1 MKHILSLFITM
12 FLLGCATSNV
22 EAQSAKTKV
31 QSKIASYEA
40 EKTLD
45 DIKWYDG
52 EPEGIQLIQIKVSE
66 NILNAYPEL
75 RDKRVGFGMT
85 NRIIEVLEEAG
96 RFYFVEE
103 KDEVIN
109 KMVQE
114 WERSVSG
121 LLEEELNVGKFAT
134 TKWFAYAEIYD
145 FAVSNQE
152 EIKEEKLLTNTTM
165 VGIQVRL
172 VNVETGRYITGSGLG
187 TSAKEGEGLLKNL
200 DMSFDQST
208 VSFATTGSSHYS
220 SCKCIEK
227 IREKR
232 LVVFGFNKKKE
243 EPKKEKT
250 KVKQETQSNNQKE
263 KLEMSGLESFPKTKV
278 KFLYSGPVGEYPG
291 WK

>member
-12 FLLGCATSNV
+12 FLLGCATSSV
-22 EAQSAKTKV
+22 EAQSGKTKV

-52 EPEGIQLIQIKVSE
+52 EPEGIQLIQIKISE
-66 NILNAYPEL
+66 NILNSYPEL

-152 EIKEEKLLTNTTM
+152 EIKRRKAKITNTTM
-165 VGIQVRL
+165 IGIQVRL

-187 TSAKEGEGLLKNL
+187 TSAKEGEGVLKNL

-208 VSFATTGSSHYS
+208 VSFATTGAV
-220 SCKCIEK
+220 ITAVANVL
-227 IREKR
+227 RRLEKR
-232 LVVFGFNKKKE
+232 
-243 EPKKEKT
+243 
-250 KVKQETQSNNQKE
+250 
-263 KLEMSGLESFPKTKV
+263 
-278 KFLYSGPVGEYPG
+278 G
-291 WK
+291 W

>member
-1 MKHILSLFITM
+1 MKHILSIFITM
-12 FLLGCATSNV
+12 FLLGCATSSV
-22 EAQSAKTKV
+22 EAQSGKTKV

-45 DIKWYDG
+45 DIKWFDG
-52 EPEGIQLIQIKVSE
+52 EPEGIQLIQITISE

-109 KMVQE
+109 KMVKE

-152 EIKEEKLLTNTTM
+152 EIKRRKAKITNTTM

-172 VNVETGRYITGSGLG
+172 VNVENGKYITGSGLG
-187 TSAKEGEGLLKNL
+187 TSAKEGEGVLKNL

-208 VSFATTGSSHYS
+208 VSFATTGAV
-220 SCKCIEK
+220 ITAVANVL
-227 IREKR
+227 RRLEKR
-232 LVVFGFNKKKE
+232 
-243 EPKKEKT
+243 
-250 KVKQETQSNNQKE
+250 
-263 KLEMSGLESFPKTKV
+263 
-278 KFLYSGPVGEYPG
+278 G
-291 WK
+291 W

>member
-1 MKHILSLFITM
+1 MKHILSLFTLM

-52 EPEGIQLIQIKVSE
+52 EPEGIQLIQISINE

-109 KMVQE
+109 KMVQ
-114 WERSVSG
+114 V
-121 LLEEELNVGKFAT
+121 LNVGKFAT

-152 EIKEEKLLTNTTM
+152 EIVRRKAKLKNTTM

-187 TSAKEGEGLLKNL
+187 TSAKEGEGVLKNL

-208 VSFATTGSSHYS
+208 VSFATTGAV
-220 SCKCIEK
+220 ITAVANVL
-227 IREKR
+227 RRLEKR
-232 LVVFGFNKKKE
+232 
-243 EPKKEKT
+243 
-250 KVKQETQSNNQKE
+250 
-263 KLEMSGLESFPKTKV
+263 
-278 KFLYSGPVGEYPG
+278 G
-291 WK
+291 W

>member
-12 FLLGCATSNV
+12 FLLGCATSSV
-22 EAQSAKTKV
+22 EAQSGKTKV

-45 DIKWYDG
+45 DIKWFDG

-75 RDKRVGFGMT
+75 RDKRVGFGKT

-109 KMVQE
+109 KMVKE

-152 EIKEEKLLTNTTM
+152 EIKRRKAKLTNTTM

-172 VNVETGRYITGSGLG
+172 VNVETGKYITGSGLG
-187 TSAKEGEGLLKNL
+187 TSAKEGEGVLKNL

-208 VSFATTGSSHYS
+208 VSFATTGAV
-220 SCKCIEK
+220 ITAVANVL
-227 IREKR
+227 RRLEKR
-232 LVVFGFNKKKE
+232 
-243 EPKKEKT
+243 
-250 KVKQETQSNNQKE
+250 
-263 KLEMSGLESFPKTKV
+263 
-278 KFLYSGPVGEYPG
+278 G
-291 WK
+291 W

>member
-1 MKHILSLFITM
+1 MKK
-12 FLLGCATSNV
+12 LLTLLLTIPFMISCATSSL

-31 QSKIASYEA
+31 QSKIASFEA

-45 DIKWYDG
+45 DIKWYEG
-52 EPEGIQLIQIKVSE
+52 EPEGIQLIQISIPQ
-66 NILNAYPEL
+66 NIINQYPEL

-114 WERSVSG
+114 WERSVDG
-121 LLEEELNVGKFAT
+121 LLEQELNVGKFAT

-152 EIKEEKLLTNTTM
+152 EIKRRKATLKNTTM

-187 TSAKEGEGLLKNL
+187 TSAKEGEGVLKNL
-200 DMSFDQST
+200 DMSFDQSP
-208 VSFATTGSSHYS
+208 VSFATTGAV
-220 SCKCIEK
+220 ITAVANVL
-227 IREKR
+227 RRMEKR
-232 LVVFGFNKKKE
+232 
-243 EPKKEKT
+243 
-250 KVKQETQSNNQKE
+250 
-263 KLEMSGLESFPKTKV
+263 
-278 KFLYSGPVGEYPG
+278 G
-291 WK
+291 W

>member
-1 MKHILSLFITM
+1 MKHILNLFILM
-12 FLLGCATSNV
+12 FLLGCATSSV
-22 EAQSAKTKV
+22 EAQSGKTKV

-45 DIKWYDG
+45 DIKWFDG
-52 EPEGIQLIQIKVSE
+52 EPEGIQLIQITISE

-109 KMVQE
+109 KMVKE

-121 LLEEELNVGKFAT
+121 LLEEELSVGKFAT
-134 TKWFAYAEIYD
+134 TKWFAYAEVYD

-152 EIKEEKLLTNTTM
+152 EISRRKAKLKNTTM

-172 VNVETGRYITGSGLG
+172 VNVETGKYITGSGLG
-187 TSAKEGEGLLKNL
+187 TSAKEGEGVLKNL

-208 VSFATTGSSHYS
+208 VSFATTGAV
-220 SCKCIEK
+220 ITAVANVL
-227 IREKR
+227 RRLEKR
-232 LVVFGFNKKKE
+232 
-243 EPKKEKT
+243 
-250 KVKQETQSNNQKE
+250 
-263 KLEMSGLESFPKTKV
+263 
-278 KFLYSGPVGEYPG
+278 G
-291 WK
+291 W

>member
-1 MKHILSLFITM
+1 MKHILSLFTLM
-12 FLLGCATSNV
+12 FLFGCATSSV

-152 EIKEEKLLTNTTM
+152 EIKRRKASIKNTTM

-208 VSFATTGSSHYS
+208 VSFATTGAV
-220 SCKCIEK
+220 ITAVANVL
-227 IREKR
+227 RRLEKR
-232 LVVFGFNKKKE
+232 
-243 EPKKEKT
+243 
-250 KVKQETQSNNQKE
+250 
-263 KLEMSGLESFPKTKV
+263 
-278 KFLYSGPVGEYPG
+278 G
-291 WK
+291 W

>member
-12 FLLGCATSNV
+12 FLLGCATSSV
-22 EAQSAKTKV
+22 EAQSGKTKV

-45 DIKWYDG
+45 DIKWFDG

-109 KMVQE
+109 KMVKE

-152 EIKEEKLLTNTTM
+152 EISRRKAKLKNTTM

-172 VNVETGRYITGSGLG
+172 VNVETGKYITGSGLG
-187 TSAKEGEGLLKNL
+187 TSAKEGEGVLKNL

-208 VSFATTGSSHYS
+208 VSFATTGAV
-220 SCKCIEK
+220 ITAVANVL
-227 IREKR
+227 RRLEKR
-232 LVVFGFNKKKE
+232 
-243 EPKKEKT
+243 
-250 KVKQETQSNNQKE
+250 
-263 KLEMSGLESFPKTKV
+263 
-278 KFLYSGPVGEYPG
+278 G
-291 WK
+291 W

>member
-1 MKHILSLFITM
+1 MKHILSLLVTM
-12 FLLGCATSNV
+12 FLFGCATSSV
-22 EAQSAKTKV
+22 EAQSGKTKV

-52 EPEGIQLIQIKVSE
+52 EPEGIQLIQIKISE

-109 KMVQE
+109 KMVKE

-134 TKWFAYAEIYD
+134 TKWFAYAEVYD

-152 EIKEEKLLTNTTM
+152 RIQRRKAKIKNTTM
-165 VGIQVRL
+165 IGIQVRL

-187 TSAKEGEGLLKNL
+187 TSAKEGEGVLKNL

-208 VSFATTGSSHYS
+208 VSFATTGAV
-220 SCKCIEK
+220 ITAVANVL
-227 IREKR
+227 RRLEKR
-232 LVVFGFNKKKE
+232 
-243 EPKKEKT
+243 
-250 KVKQETQSNNQKE
+250 
-263 KLEMSGLESFPKTKV
+263 
-278 KFLYSGPVGEYPG
+278 G
-291 WK
+291 W

>member
-1 MKHILSLFITM
+1 MKHILSLFTLM
-12 FLLGCATSNV
+12 FLFGCATSSV

-52 EPEGIQLIQIKVSE
+52 EPEGIQLIQISIPQ
-66 NILNAYPEL
+66 NIINQYPEL
-75 RDKRVGFGMT
+75 RDKRVGFGVT

-109 KMVQE
+109 KIVQE
-114 WERSVSG
+114 WERSVDG

-152 EIKEEKLLTNTTM
+152 EIKRRKALIKNTTM

-208 VSFATTGSSHYS
+208 VSFATTGAV
-220 SCKCIEK
+220 ITAVANVL
-227 IREKR
+227 RRLEKR
-232 LVVFGFNKKKE
+232 
-243 EPKKEKT
+243 
-250 KVKQETQSNNQKE
+250 
-263 KLEMSGLESFPKTKV
+263 
-278 KFLYSGPVGEYPG
+278 G
-291 WK
+291 W

>member
-1 MKHILSLFITM
+1 MKHILSLLITL
-12 FLLGCATSNV
+12 FLFGCATSSV
-22 EAQSAKTKV
+22 EAQSGKTKV

-52 EPEGIQLIQIKVSE
+52 EPEGIQLIQIKISE

-109 KMVQE
+109 KMVKE

-134 TKWFAYAEIYD
+134 TKWFAYAEVYD

-152 EIKEEKLLTNTTM
+152 RIQRRKAKIKNTTM
-165 VGIQVRL
+165 IGIQVRL

-187 TSAKEGEGLLKNL
+187 TSAKEGEGVLKNL

-208 VSFATTGSSHYS
+208 VSFATTGAV
-220 SCKCIEK
+220 ITAVANVL
-227 IREKR
+227 RRLEKR
-232 LVVFGFNKKKE
+232 
-243 EPKKEKT
+243 
-250 KVKQETQSNNQKE
+250 
-263 KLEMSGLESFPKTKV
+263 
-278 KFLYSGPVGEYPG
+278 G
-291 WK
+291 W

>member
-1 MKHILSLFITM
+1 MKHILNLFILM
-12 FLLGCATSNV
+12 FLFGCATSSV
-22 EAQSAKTKV
+22 EAQSGKTKV

-52 EPEGIQLIQIKVSE
+52 EPEGVQLIQISISE
-66 NILNAYPEL
+66 DILNAYPEL

-109 KMVQE
+109 KMVKE

-121 LLEEELNVGKFAT
+121 LLEEELSVGKFAT

-152 EIKEEKLLTNTTM
+152 EIKRRKAKITNTTM

-172 VNVETGRYITGSGLG
+172 VNVENGKYITGSGLG
-187 TSAKEGEGLLKNL
+187 TSAKEGEGVLKNL

-208 VSFATTGSSHYS
+208 VSFATTGAV
-220 SCKCIEK
+220 ITAVANVL
-227 IREKR
+227 RRLEKR
-232 LVVFGFNKKKE
+232 
-243 EPKKEKT
+243 
-250 KVKQETQSNNQKE
+250 
-263 KLEMSGLESFPKTKV
+263 
-278 KFLYSGPVGEYPG
+278 G
-291 WK
+291 W

>member
-1 MKHILSLFITM
+1 MKYILSLIMTM
-12 FLLGCATSNV
+12 FLLGCATSSV

-52 EPEGIQLIQIKVSE
+52 EPEGIQLIQISINE

-109 KMVQE
+109 KMVKE

-152 EIKEEKLLTNTTM
+152 EIVRRKAKLKNTTM

-187 TSAKEGEGLLKNL
+187 TSAKEGEGVLKNL

-208 VSFATTGSSHYS
+208 VSFATTGAV
-220 SCKCIEK
+220 ITAVANVL
-227 IREKR
+227 RRLEKR
-232 LVVFGFNKKKE
+232 
-243 EPKKEKT
+243 
-250 KVKQETQSNNQKE
+250 
-263 KLEMSGLESFPKTKV
+263 
-278 KFLYSGPVGEYPG
+278 G
-291 WK
+291 W

>member
-12 FLLGCATSNV
+12 FLLGCATSSV
-22 EAQSAKTKV
+22 EAQSGKTKV

-45 DIKWYDG
+45 DIKWFDG
-52 EPEGIQLIQIKVSE
+52 EPEGIQLIQITISE

-109 KMVQE
+109 KMVKE

-134 TKWFAYAEIYD
+134 TKWFAYAEVYD

-152 EIKEEKLLTNTTM
+152 RIQRRKAKITNTTM

-172 VNVETGRYITGSGLG
+172 VNVENGKYITGSGLG
-187 TSAKEGEGLLKNL
+187 TSAKEGEGVLKNL

-208 VSFATTGSSHYS
+208 VSFATTGAV
-220 SCKCIEK
+220 ITAVANVL
-227 IREKR
+227 RRLEKR
-232 LVVFGFNKKKE
+232 
-243 EPKKEKT
+243 
-250 KVKQETQSNNQKE
+250 
-263 KLEMSGLESFPKTKV
+263 
-278 KFLYSGPVGEYPG
+278 G
-291 WK
+291 W

>member
-1 MKHILSLFITM
+1 MKHILSLFTLM
-12 FLLGCATSNV
+12 FLFGCATSSV

-52 EPEGIQLIQIKVSE
+52 EPEGIQLIQISINE

-109 KMVQE
+109 KMVKE

-152 EIKEEKLLTNTTM
+152 EIKRRKASIKNTTM

-200 DMSFDQST
+200 DTSFDQST
-208 VSFATTGSSHYS
+208 VSFATTGAV
-220 SCKCIEK
+220 ITAVANVL
-227 IREKR
+227 RRLEKR
-232 LVVFGFNKKKE
+232 
-243 EPKKEKT
+243 
-250 KVKQETQSNNQKE
+250 
-263 KLEMSGLESFPKTKV
+263 
-278 KFLYSGPVGEYPG
+278 G
-291 WK
+291 W

>member
-1 MKHILSLFITM
+1 MKHLFNIFVLM
-12 FLLGCATSNV
+12 FLLVCATSQV

-52 EPEGIQLIQIKVSE
+52 EPEGIQLIQISIPQ
-66 NILNAYPEL
+66 NIINQYPEL

-109 KMVQE
+109 KIVQE
-114 WERSVSG
+114 WERSVDG

-152 EIKEEKLLTNTTM
+152 EIKRRKAKITNTTM

-172 VNVETGRYITGSGLG
+172 VNVETGKYITGSGLG
-187 TSAKEGEGLLKNL
+187 TSAKEGEGVLKNL

-208 VSFATTGSSHYS
+208 VSFATTGAV
-220 SCKCIEK
+220 ITAVANVL
-227 IREKR
+227 RRLEKR
-232 LVVFGFNKKKE
+232 
-243 EPKKEKT
+243 
-250 KVKQETQSNNQKE
+250 
-263 KLEMSGLESFPKTKV
+263 
-278 KFLYSGPVGEYPG
+278 G
-291 WK
+291 W

>member
-1 MKHILSLFITM
+1 MKHILSLFTLV
-12 FLLGCATSNV
+12 FLFGCATSSV

-52 EPEGIQLIQIKVSE
+52 EPEGIQLIQISINE

-109 KMVQE
+109 KMVKE
-114 WERSVSG
+114 WERSVDG
-121 LLEEELNVGKFAT
+121 LLEQELNVGKFAT

-152 EIKEEKLLTNTTM
+152 EIVRRKAKLKNTTM

-208 VSFATTGSSHYS
+208 VSFATTGAV
-220 SCKCIEK
+220 ITAVANVL
-227 IREKR
+227 RRLEKR
-232 LVVFGFNKKKE
+232 
-243 EPKKEKT
+243 
-250 KVKQETQSNNQKE
+250 
-263 KLEMSGLESFPKTKV
+263 
-278 KFLYSGPVGEYPG
+278 G
-291 WK
+291 W

>member
-12 FLLGCATSNV
+12 FLLGCATSSV
-22 EAQSAKTKV
+22 EAQSGKTKV

-52 EPEGIQLIQIKVSE
+52 EPEGIQLIQISINE

-109 KMVQE
+109 KMVKE

-145 FAVSNQE
+145 FAVSKQE
-152 EIKEEKLLTNTTM
+152 EISRRKAKLKNTTM

-172 VNVETGRYITGSGLG
+172 VNVETGKYITGSGLG
-187 TSAKEGEGLLKNL
+187 TSAKEGEGVLKNL

-208 VSFATTGSSHYS
+208 VSFATTGAV
-220 SCKCIEK
+220 ITAVANVL
-227 IREKR
+227 RRLEKR
-232 LVVFGFNKKKE
+232 
-243 EPKKEKT
+243 
-250 KVKQETQSNNQKE
+250 
-263 KLEMSGLESFPKTKV
+263 
-278 KFLYSGPVGEYPG
+278 G
-291 WK
+291 W

>member
-12 FLLGCATSNV
+12 FLLGCATSSV
-22 EAQSAKTKV
+22 EAQSGKTKV

-45 DIKWYDG
+45 DIKWFDG
-52 EPEGIQLIQIKVSE
+52 EPEGIQLIQISINE

-121 LLEEELNVGKFAT
+121 LLEEELSVGKFAT

-152 EIKEEKLLTNTTM
+152 EIKRRKAKITNTTM

-172 VNVETGRYITGSGLG
+172 VNVETGKYITGSGLG
-187 TSAKEGEGLLKNL
+187 TSAKEGEGVLKNL

-208 VSFATTGSSHYS
+208 VSFATTGAV
-220 SCKCIEK
+220 ITAVANVL
-227 IREKR
+227 RRLEKR
-232 LVVFGFNKKKE
+232 
-243 EPKKEKT
+243 
-250 KVKQETQSNNQKE
+250 
-263 KLEMSGLESFPKTKV
+263 
-278 KFLYSGPVGEYPG
+278 G
-291 WK
+291 W

>member
-1 MKHILSLFITM
+1 M
-12 FLLGCATSNV
+12 FLLGCATSSV
-22 EAQSAKTKV
+22 EAQSGKTKV

-45 DIKWYDG
+45 DIKWFDG

-109 KMVQE
+109 KMVKE

-152 EIKEEKLLTNTTM
+152 EIKRRKAKITNTTM

-172 VNVETGRYITGSGLG
+172 VNVENGKYITGSGLG
-187 TSAKEGEGLLKNL
+187 TSAKEGEGVLKNL

-208 VSFATTGSSHYS
+208 VSFATTGAV
-220 SCKCIEK
+220 ITAVANVL
-227 IREKR
+227 RRLEKR
-232 LVVFGFNKKKE
+232 
-243 EPKKEKT
+243 
-250 KVKQETQSNNQKE
+250 
-263 KLEMSGLESFPKTKV
+263 
-278 KFLYSGPVGEYPG
+278 G
-291 WK
+291 W

>member
-1 MKHILSLFITM
+1 MNKLLSLLITIP
-12 FLLGCATSNV
+12 FLFSCATTSL
-22 EAQSAKTKV
+22 EAQSGKTKV

-45 DIKWYDG
+45 DIKWFDG
-52 EPEGIQLIQIKVSE
+52 EPEGIQLIQISISE

-109 KMVQE
+109 KMVKE

-152 EIKEEKLLTNTTM
+152 EISRRKAKLKNTTM

-172 VNVETGRYITGSGLG
+172 VNVETGKYITGSGLG
-187 TSAKEGEGLLKNL
+187 TSAKEGEGVLKNL

-208 VSFATTGSSHYS
+208 VSFATTGAV
-220 SCKCIEK
+220 ITAVANVL
-227 IREKR
+227 RRLEKR
-232 LVVFGFNKKKE
+232 
-243 EPKKEKT
+243 
-250 KVKQETQSNNQKE
+250 
-263 KLEMSGLESFPKTKV
+263 
-278 KFLYSGPVGEYPG
+278 G
-291 WK
+291 W

>member
-1 MKHILSLFITM
+1 MKHILSIFITM
-12 FLLGCATSNV
+12 FLLGCATSSV
-22 EAQSAKTKV
+22 EAQSGKTKV

-109 KMVQE
+109 KMVKE

-152 EIKEEKLLTNTTM
+152 EIVRRKAKLKNTTM

-187 TSAKEGEGLLKNL
+187 TSAKEGEGVLKNL

-208 VSFATTGSSHYS
+208 VSFATTGAV
-220 SCKCIEK
+220 ITAVANVL
-227 IREKR
+227 RRLEKR
-232 LVVFGFNKKKE
+232 
-243 EPKKEKT
+243 
-250 KVKQETQSNNQKE
+250 
-263 KLEMSGLESFPKTKV
+263 
-278 KFLYSGPVGEYPG
+278 G
-291 WK
+291 W

>member
-1 MKHILSLFITM
+1 MKHILSIFITM
-12 FLLGCATSNV
+12 FLLGCATSSV
-22 EAQSAKTKV
+22 EAQSGKTKV

-52 EPEGIQLIQIKVSE
+52 EPEGIQLIQIKISE

-109 KMVQE
+109 KMVKE

-134 TKWFAYAEIYD
+134 TKWFAYAEVYD

-152 EIKEEKLLTNTTM
+152 EIKRRKAKISNTTM

-172 VNVETGRYITGSGLG
+172 VNVETGKYITGSGLG
-187 TSAKEGEGLLKNL
+187 TSAKEGEGVLKNL

-208 VSFATTGSSHYS
+208 VSFATTGAV
-220 SCKCIEK
+220 ITAVANVL
-227 IREKR
+227 RRLEKR
-232 LVVFGFNKKKE
+232 
-243 EPKKEKT
+243 
-250 KVKQETQSNNQKE
+250 
-263 KLEMSGLESFPKTKV
+263 
-278 KFLYSGPVGEYPG
+278 G
-291 WK
+291 W

>member
-12 FLLGCATSNV
+12 FLLGCATSSV
-22 EAQSAKTKV
+22 EAQSGKTKV

-45 DIKWYDG
+45 DIKWFDG
-52 EPEGIQLIQIKVSE
+52 EPEGIQLIQITISE

-109 KMVQE
+109 KMVKE

-134 TKWFAYAEIYD
+134 TKWFAYAEVYD

-152 EIKEEKLLTNTTM
+152 EIKRRKAKITNTTM

-208 VSFATTGSSHYS
+208 VSFATTGAV
-220 SCKCIEK
+220 ITAVANVL
-227 IREKR
+227 RRLEKR
-232 LVVFGFNKKKE
+232 
-243 EPKKEKT
+243 
-250 KVKQETQSNNQKE
+250 
-263 KLEMSGLESFPKTKV
+263 
-278 KFLYSGPVGEYPG
+278 G
-291 WK
+291 W

>member
-1 MKHILSLFITM
+1 M
-12 FLLGCATSNV
+12 FLLGCATSSV
-22 EAQSAKTKV
+22 EAQSGKTKV

-52 EPEGIQLIQIKVSE
+52 EPEGIQLIQITISE

-109 KMVQE
+109 KMVKE

-134 TKWFAYAEIYD
+134 TKWFAYAEVYD

-152 EIKEEKLLTNTTM
+152 EIKRRKAKITNTTM

-172 VNVETGRYITGSGLG
+172 VNVENGKYITGSGLG
-187 TSAKEGEGLLKNL
+187 TSAKEGEGVLKNL

-208 VSFATTGSSHYS
+208 VSFATTGAV
-220 SCKCIEK
+220 ITAVANVL
-227 IREKR
+227 RRLEKR
-232 LVVFGFNKKKE
+232 
-243 EPKKEKT
+243 
-250 KVKQETQSNNQKE
+250 
-263 KLEMSGLESFPKTKV
+263 
-278 KFLYSGPVGEYPG
+278 G
-291 WK
+291 W

>member
-1 MKHILSLFITM
+1 M
-12 FLLGCATSNV
+12 FLLGCATSSV
-22 EAQSAKTKV
+22 EAQSGKTKV
-31 QSKIASYEA
+31 QSKIASYDA

-45 DIKWYDG
+45 DIKWFDG

-109 KMVQE
+109 KMVKE

-152 EIKEEKLLTNTTM
+152 EIKRRKAKITNTTM

-172 VNVETGRYITGSGLG
+172 VNVETGKYITGSGLG
-187 TSAKEGEGLLKNL
+187 TSAKEGEGVLKNL

-208 VSFATTGSSHYS
+208 VSFATTGAV
-220 SCKCIEK
+220 ITAVANVL
-227 IREKR
+227 RRLEKR
-232 LVVFGFNKKKE
+232 
-243 EPKKEKT
+243 
-250 KVKQETQSNNQKE
+250 
-263 KLEMSGLESFPKTKV
+263 
-278 KFLYSGPVGEYPG
+278 G
-291 WK
+291 W

>member
-1 MKHILSLFITM
+1 MKHILSLFTLM
-12 FLLGCATSNV
+12 FLFGCATSSV

-152 EIKEEKLLTNTTM
+152 EIKRRKALIKNTTM

-208 VSFATTGSSHYS
+208 VSFATTGAV
-220 SCKCIEK
+220 ITAVANVL
-227 IREKR
+227 RRLEKR
-232 LVVFGFNKKKE
+232 
-243 EPKKEKT
+243 
-250 KVKQETQSNNQKE
+250 
-263 KLEMSGLESFPKTKV
+263 
-278 KFLYSGPVGEYPG
+278 G
-291 WK
+291 W

>member
-1 MKHILSLFITM
+1 MKHILNLFILM
-12 FLLGCATSNV
+12 FLLGCATSSV
-22 EAQSAKTKV
+22 EAQSGKTKV

-45 DIKWYDG
+45 DIKWFDG
-52 EPEGIQLIQIKVSE
+52 EPEGVQLIQISISE

-75 RDKRVGFGMT
+75 RDKRVGFGVT

-103 KDEVIN
+103 KEEVLN

-121 LLEEELNVGKFAT
+121 LLDNELDSVGQFAQ
-134 TKWFAYAEIYD
+134 TKYFVYAELYD

-152 EIKEEKLLTNTTM
+152 EISRRKVKLKNTTM

-172 VNVETGRYITGSGLG
+172 VSVETGKYITGSGLG

-208 VSFATTGSSHYS
+208 VSFATTGAV
-220 SCKCIEK
+220 ITAVANVL
-227 IREKR
+227 RRMEKR
-232 LVVFGFNKKKE
+232 
-243 EPKKEKT
+243 
-250 KVKQETQSNNQKE
+250 
-263 KLEMSGLESFPKTKV
+263 
-278 KFLYSGPVGEYPG
+278 G
-291 WK
+291 W

>member
-1 MKHILSLFITM
+1 MKHILSLLVTM
-12 FLLGCATSNV
+12 FLFGCATSSV
-22 EAQSAKTKV
+22 EAQSGKTKV

-52 EPEGIQLIQIKVSE
+52 EPEGIQLIQIKISE

-109 KMVQE
+109 KMVKE

-152 EIKEEKLLTNTTM
+152 EIKRRKASIKNTTM

-187 TSAKEGEGLLKNL
+187 TSAKEGEGVLKNL

-208 VSFATTGSSHYS
+208 VSFATTGAV
-220 SCKCIEK
+220 ITAVANVL
-227 IREKR
+227 RRLEKR
-232 LVVFGFNKKKE
+232 
-243 EPKKEKT
+243 
-250 KVKQETQSNNQKE
+250 
-263 KLEMSGLESFPKTKV
+263 
-278 KFLYSGPVGEYPG
+278 G
-291 WK
+291 W

>member
-1 MKHILSLFITM
+1 MKHILSLLVTM
-12 FLLGCATSNV
+12 FLFGCATSSV
-22 EAQSAKTKV
+22 EAQSGKTKV

-45 DIKWYDG
+45 DIKWFDG
-52 EPEGIQLIQIKVSE
+52 EPEGIQLIQISINE

-109 KMVQE
+109 KMVKE

-152 EIKEEKLLTNTTM
+152 EISRRKAKLKNTTM

-187 TSAKEGEGLLKNL
+187 TSSKEGEGVLKNL

-208 VSFATTGSSHYS
+208 VSYATTGAV
-220 SCKCIEK
+220 ITAVANVL
-227 IREKR
+227 RRLEKR
-232 LVVFGFNKKKE
+232 
-243 EPKKEKT
+243 
-250 KVKQETQSNNQKE
+250 
-263 KLEMSGLESFPKTKV
+263 
-278 KFLYSGPVGEYPG
+278 G
-291 WK
+291 W

>member
-12 FLLGCATSNV
+12 FLLGCATSSV
-22 EAQSAKTKV
+22 EAQSGKTKV

-45 DIKWYDG
+45 DIKWFDG
-52 EPEGIQLIQIKVSE
+52 EPEGIQLIQISINE

-109 KMVQE
+109 KMVKE

-152 EIKEEKLLTNTTM
+152 EISRRKAKLKNTTM

-172 VNVETGRYITGSGLG
+172 VNVETGKYITGSGLG
-187 TSAKEGEGLLKNL
+187 TSAKEGEGVLKNL

-208 VSFATTGSSHYS
+208 VSFATTGAV
-220 SCKCIEK
+220 ITAVANVL
-227 IREKR
+227 RRLEKR
-232 LVVFGFNKKKE
+232 
-243 EPKKEKT
+243 
-250 KVKQETQSNNQKE
+250 
-263 KLEMSGLESFPKTKV
+263 
-278 KFLYSGPVGEYPG
+278 G
-291 WK
+291 W

>member
-12 FLLGCATSNV
+12 FLLGCATSSV
-22 EAQSAKTKV
+22 EAQSGKTKV

-52 EPEGIQLIQIKVSE
+52 EPEGIQLIQITISE

-109 KMVQE
+109 KMVKE

-152 EIKEEKLLTNTTM
+152 EIKRRKAKITNTTM

-172 VNVETGRYITGSGLG
+172 VNVENGKYITGSGLG
-187 TSAKEGEGLLKNL
+187 TSAKEGEGVLKNL

-208 VSFATTGSSHYS
+208 VSFATTGAV
-220 SCKCIEK
+220 ITAVANVL
-227 IREKR
+227 RRLEKR
-232 LVVFGFNKKKE
+232 
-243 EPKKEKT
+243 
-250 KVKQETQSNNQKE
+250 
-263 KLEMSGLESFPKTKV
+263 
-278 KFLYSGPVGEYPG
+278 G
-291 WK
+291 W

>member
-1 MKHILSLFITM
+1 MKHILSLFTLV
-12 FLLGCATSNV
+12 FLFGCATSSV

-52 EPEGIQLIQIKVSE
+52 EPEGIQLIQISINE

-109 KMVQE
+109 KMVKE

-134 TKWFAYAEIYD
+134 TKWFAYAEVYD

-152 EIKEEKLLTNTTM
+152 EIVRRKAKLKNTTM

-208 VSFATTGSSHYS
+208 VSFATTGAV
-220 SCKCIEK
+220 ITAVANVL
-227 IREKR
+227 RRLEKR
-232 LVVFGFNKKKE
+232 
-243 EPKKEKT
+243 
-250 KVKQETQSNNQKE
+250 
-263 KLEMSGLESFPKTKV
+263 
-278 KFLYSGPVGEYPG
+278 G
-291 WK
+291 W

>member
-1 MKHILSLFITM
+1 MKHILSLFTLM
-12 FLLGCATSNV
+12 FLFGCATSSV

-45 DIKWYDG
+45 DIKLYDG
-52 EPEGIQLIQIKVSE
+52 EPEGIQLIQIKISE

-109 KMVQE
+109 KMVKE

-152 EIKEEKLLTNTTM
+152 EIKRRKAKLTNTTM

-208 VSFATTGSSHYS
+208 VSFATTGAV
-220 SCKCIEK
+220 ITAVANVL
-227 IREKR
+227 RRLEKR
-232 LVVFGFNKKKE
+232 
-243 EPKKEKT
+243 
-250 KVKQETQSNNQKE
+250 
-263 KLEMSGLESFPKTKV
+263 
-278 KFLYSGPVGEYPG
+278 G
-291 WK
+291 W

>member
-1 MKHILSLFITM
+1 MKKLIALMMVIPFMMTA
-12 FLLGCATSNV
+12 CA
-22 EAQSAKTKV
+22 AQSGKTKV

-52 EPEGIQLIQIKVSE
+52 EPEGIQLIQIKISE
-66 NILNAYPEL
+66 DILNSYPEL

-152 EIKEEKLLTNTTM
+152 EIKRRKATLKNTTM

-208 VSFATTGSSHYS
+208 VSFATTGAV
-220 SCKCIEK
+220 ITAVANVL
-227 IREKR
+227 RR
-232 LVVFGFNKKKE
+232 LENR
-243 EPKKEKT
+243 
-250 KVKQETQSNNQKE
+250 
-263 KLEMSGLESFPKTKV
+263 
-278 KFLYSGPVGEYPG
+278 G
-291 WK
+291 W